1 MSINDFCDL
10 LTQYSGVGFSMS
22 VTVSFVAWAI
32 MKVWR
37 LFTDI
42 TQS

>member
-1 MSINDFCDL
+1 MNINEFTDL
-10 LTQYSGVGFSMS
+10 LTQYSCVGFSMS

-37 LFTDI
+37 LFIDI
-42 TQS
+42 TQP

>member
-1 MSINDFCDL
+1 MNINEFIDL
-10 LTQYSGVGFSMS
+10 ITQYVGVGFSMS

-42 TQS
+42 TRP

>member
-1 MSINDFCDL
+1 MNINEFTDL

-22 VTVSFVAWAI
+22 VTVSFCAWAI

-42 TQS
+42 IQS